1 MWAGIHSKMV
11 TQKHGLTEQLLNS
24 NEHFLSFVVTHKN
37 SSCTIVVKNVMAP
50 FYVSGKQV
58 RELGIQ
64 I

>member
-1 MWAGIHSKMV
+1 MPQIRQMV

-24 NEHFLSFVVTHKN
+24 NEHFLSFVATHKN
-37 SSCTIVVKNVMAP
+37 SSCTVVAKNVIAP
-50 FYVSGKQV
+50 FDMSGKQV